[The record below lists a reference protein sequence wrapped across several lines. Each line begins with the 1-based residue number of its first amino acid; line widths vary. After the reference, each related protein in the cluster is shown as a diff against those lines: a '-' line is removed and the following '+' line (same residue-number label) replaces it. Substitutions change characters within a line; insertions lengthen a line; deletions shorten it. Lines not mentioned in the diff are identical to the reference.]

1 MRRKILTYILI
12 VVLSFSFLIGAK
24 SSSVLT
30 KEEYTSEI
38 VKLEEEILELEEAI
52 TLLKEQM
59 KQYDEEYSKI
69 KEEFDG
75 LLSKEDMYDWL
86 NQCNIYNV
94 RSNVKVTAK
103 HYKTVFGIETSSKTY
118 TGSGF
123 IFCESGSTKY
133 VLTTYYLTNNTD
145 YNKVSYKL
153 NDAFQNEYNAKLY
166 ASSKEYGIAILY
178 FTDTYQNDLYVAP
191 FANSDPKI
199 GDPICNIYSL
209 NNSAYNHINFS
220 KVNNYTLSSNSSF
233 NLIQNEIDTVSSI
246 YGCMSVGLDG
256 KVVGM
261 VLETISND
269 ETYCNS
275 VPVCKIREYL
285 VSVGFNFS

>member
-12 VVLSFSFLIGAK
+12 VILSFVFLTGAK
-24 SSSVLT
+24 SSTILT

-38 VKLEEEILELEEAI
+38 EKLEEEILELEAAI
-52 TLLKEQM
+52 EMLKNQM
-59 KQYDEEYSKI
+59 KEYNDEYSKLE
-69 KEEFDG
+69 KEFDD
-75 LLSKEDMYDWL
+75 LLSKEDMYAWL

-94 RSNVKVTAK
+94 RSNVMVTAK
-103 HYKTVFGIETSSKTY
+103 YYKNFMGFETASKTY
-118 TGSGF
+118 IGSGF

-133 VLTTYYLTNNTD
+133 VLTTYYLTNKTD
-145 YNKVSYKL
+145 YNNVSYKL

-178 FTDTYQNDLYVAP
+178 FTDTYQNDLYVSP
-191 FANSDPKI
+191 LANSDPEV

-209 NNSAYNHINFS
+209 NNSAYNHMNFS
-220 KVNNYTLSSNSSF
+220 KINNYTTSSNISF
-233 NLIQNEIDTVSSI
+233 NLIQNEIDTASSI

-256 KVVGM
+256 KVIGM

-269 ETYCNS
+269 EIYCYS
-275 VPVCKIREYL
+275 VPVSKIREYL
-285 VSVGFNFS
+285 LTVGFKFS